1 MSKRS
6 LSVAFGAFAVSMLVA
21 GVAFA
26 DCPGHSTESAQSVAP
41 STIVQAN
48 PPALPM
54 TPAPETKT
62 GG

>member
-1 MSKRS
+1 MSKHSIS
-6 LSVAFGAFAVSMLVA
+6 LAFGAFAASVLVA
-21 GVAFA
+21 GAAFA
-26 DCPGHSTESAQSVAP
+26 ACPGHSTESAQAVAP
-41 STIVQAN
+41 AKIVQAN